1 MRKVFIYCLLASIL
15 IAACVT
21 PETTVRRTTTAPT
34 PVAVWDF
41 EDLSPY
47 SGHQY
52 SYLKTLLADVAI
64 KRLNELPGVQP
75 IERSRLVKVLEEQAL
90 GSSELASESTR
101 LRLGKLLGAREMVFG
116 TFQIL
121 GDRGRIDVRVVDVE
135 TSRVLSADERTIVGF
150 NSEKATKAVD
160 EIIATIFSK

>member
-1 MRKVFIYCLLASIL
+1 MRKFFIYCLMTSIFL
-15 IAACVT
+15 IGCVT
-21 PETTVRRTTTAPT
+21 PETMVRETSGPT

-52 SYLKTLLADVAI
+52 SYLKTVLADVAI

-75 IERSRLVKVLEEQAL
+75 IERSRLVRVLEEQSL

-101 LRLGKLLGAREMVFG
+101 LRLGRLLGAKKMVFG

-121 GDRGRIDVRVVDVE
+121 GERARIDIRVVDVE
-135 TSRVLSADERTIVGF
+135 TSRVISADEKVLDGF
-150 NSEKATKAVD
+150 DSEKAMKAV
-160 EIIATIFSK
+160 EELVTTLFSK